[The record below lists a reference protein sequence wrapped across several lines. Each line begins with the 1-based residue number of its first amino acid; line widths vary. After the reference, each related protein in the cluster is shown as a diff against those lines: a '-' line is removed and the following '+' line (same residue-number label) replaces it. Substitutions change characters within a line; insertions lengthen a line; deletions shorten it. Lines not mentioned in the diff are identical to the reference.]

1 MNYYLKNS
9 GMNRARSLTSRFL
22 TVLCFAAVLGGCA
35 STSLVNQWKNP
46 TVTPR
51 AYEKFLVVGVAND
64 ITLRRAYENLLV
76 EDLQKLGVNAVKSI
90 DYLPQDLKPSR
101 EQVKGMVKECGA
113 DAVIT
118 TRAASVKDET
128 VYLEGFRDIGYVAG
142 SASSSNPNSDFYM
155 FYAGV
160 VDMPAAQDMQTAI
173 LETRLFDV
181 KSSALVWVASTS
193 SFDSDRQFKAIHDLA
208 QLIATTLRK
217 EGYLKPG
224 P

>member
-1 MNYYLKNS
+1 MNYYLKNG
-9 GMNRARSLTSRFL
+9 GMNVVRSLLSRFL
-22 TVLCFAAVLGGCA
+22 TALCLAALLGGCA

-51 AYEKFLVVGVAND
+51 PYEKFLVVGVAND

-90 DYLPQDLKPSR
+90 DYLPQDQKPDSD
-101 EQVKGMVKECGA
+101 QVKAVAKECGA

-118 TRAASVKDET
+118 TRAAGVKNDT
-128 VYLEGFRDIGYVAG
+128 VLVSQYGVGFDSNGTPLGGWDLYSFYGGIA
-142 SASSSNPNSDFYM
+142 SAP
-155 FYAGV
+155 V
-160 VDMPAAQDMQTAI
+160 AQDLQTAI

-181 KSSALVWVASTS
+181 KSSALVWVASTN
-193 SFDSDRQFKAIHDLA
+193 SFDSDRQFKTLHDLA
-208 QLIATTLRK
+208 QLIAATLRK
-217 EGYLKPG
+217 DGYVKPG

>member
-1 MNYYLKNS
+1 MNYYLTN
-9 GMNRARSLTSRFL
+9 GQLNAARSPLSRVLTA
-22 TVLCFAAVLGGCA
+22 LCLASMLGGCA

-90 DYLPQDLKPSR
+90 DYLPQDLKPDR
-101 EQVKGMVKECGA
+101 EQVKVMLKECGA

-118 TRAASVKDET
+118 TRAARVQDET
-128 VYLEGFRDIGYVAG
+128 VYLEGFREIGYVAG
-142 SASSSNPNSDFYM
+142 SAYSSDPNSDFYM

-181 KSSALVWVASTS
+181 KSSALVWIASTS

-208 QLIATTLRK
+208 QLIAATLRK
-217 EGYLKPG
+217 EGYLKP
-224 P
+224 